1 MTTDSK
7 PYFSDIGCII
17 MASGEGKRF
26 GANKLMADFGGKP
39 LISHII
45 DTAKSVFKN
54 IVVVTRHRDVD
65 ILCQNM
71 GINVVYHS
79 MPGRNDTVRLGL
91 EYFKDKFNGYIFCQG
106 DQPLLTADTL
116 VNMVREFEKDKDKII
131 RLQYDNT
138 PCSPVIFPNW
148 CCSELTN
155 LPQGKGGNVVVKS
168 HPDKVVYITA
178 HRKEET
184 IDIDTPDNLEE
195 LKKYINI

>member
-26 GANKLMADFGGKP
+26 GTNKLMADFGGKP

-54 IVVVTRHRDVD
+54 IVVVTRHRDVE
-65 ILCQNM
+65 ILCQNT

-91 EYFKDKFNGYIFCQG
+91 EFLGDMLDGYIFCQG
-106 DQPLLTADTL
+106 DQPLLSTDTL

-131 RLQYDNT
+131 RLQYEDI
-138 PCSPVIFPNW
+138 PCSPVIFPNRYY
-148 CCSELTN
+148 ENLAN

-168 HPDKVVYITA
+168 HLDYVVYVTA
-178 HRKEET
+178 QCKAET
-184 IDIDTPDNLEE
+184 TDIDTTDDLEN
-195 LKKYINI
+195 LKKYISI

>member
-26 GANKLMADFGGKP
+26 GTNKLMADFGGKP

-91 EYFKDKFNGYIFCQG
+91 EYFKDKFNGYIFCHG

-138 PCSPVIFPNW
+138 PCSPVIFPNRYY
-148 CCSELTN
+148 ENLAN

-168 HPDKVVYITA
+168 HLDEVVHVTA
-178 HRKEET
+178 QCKAET
-184 IDIDTPDNLEE
+184 TDIDTTDDLEN